1 MPNITESVLT
11 VVIGGTAA
19 TVGISVI
26 SSVRDSVPVGSTDF
40 ANNTAAALDAGIS
53 NFFSNLPVVFTVIAL
68 VLIISYL
75 VLLRR

>member
-26 SSVRDSVPVGSTDF
+26 SSVRGSIPVGSSDF
-40 ANNTAAALDAGIS
+40 ANNTASSLDAGIS